1 MLFGIE
7 PSDGQQPNG
16 PLVQASDGNF
26 YGTTRVG
33 GAGRC
38 FDTDNF
44 CGVIFR
50 VTPGGTETVVH
61 RFGGP
66 PSDGQDPTGP
76 LIQGRDGALYGMTTS
91 GGANSR
97 GTVFKITLG
106 GIYTILYSFGAS
118 PSDGALPVG
127 GLVEASDGNFYGTTR
142 GGPNYCPQS
151 GNACGTVFRI
161 SPNGVYTVLHSFSP
175 SPGDGAGPR
184 GSLIQASDGSF
195 YGTTSGGGDSNCSP
209 FPGIRGCG
217 TVFRMTPS
225 GAVTILHAFGASSTD
240 GILPQGPLILGGDG
254 AFYGT
259 TYYGGGGACPSEAS
273 CGTVFRIT
281 PAGAATTLYAFS
293 KPTSDGT
300 TSYAD
305 GYNPTAFL
313 IRARDG
319 NFYGTTESG
328 GLISQSRRTGTI
340 FRLTPSGLKTIL
352 YNFE

>member
-91 GGANSR
+91 GGANIR

-142 GGPNYCPQS
+142 GAPITVRNRATLAVPS
-151 GNACGTVFRI
+151 LEFRRMACI
-161 SPNGVYTVLHSFSP
+161 P
-175 SPGDGAGPR
+175 S
-184 GSLIQASDGSF
+184 
-195 YGTTSGGGDSNCSP
+195 Y
-209 FPGIRGCG
+209 
-217 TVFRMTPS
+217 
-225 GAVTILHAFGASSTD
+225 ILLAP
-240 GILPQGPLILGGDG
+240 PQG
-254 AFYGT
+254 
-259 TYYGGGGACPSEAS
+259 
-273 CGTVFRIT
+273 
-281 PAGAATTLYAFS
+281 
-293 KPTSDGT
+293 
-300 TSYAD
+300 
-305 GYNPTAFL
+305 
-313 IRARDG
+313 
-319 NFYGTTESG
+319 TEPV
-328 GLISQSRRTGTI
+328 RVA
-340 FRLTPSGLKTIL
+340 P
-352 YNFE
+352 